1 MIIRIIRA
9 DIHWLIFYFFVFV
22 SWVFVLFASQSDAEI
37 ESFRSIY
44 GAEFWKDLCGQVN
57 GFEDL
62 GPLFLMWII
71 MSGAMMMPTLIPT
84 LRTYQD
90 LIQGGAGTSV
100 GFLLMSLGFFMI
112 WFGYSSVV
120 ALLQAFLSEQ
130 NFVNSEGQF
139 TYPPLTILLLV
150 STGLYQFS
158 KFKDSCASECRA
170 PLAFFMEFWGPG
182 SMTSLKM
189 GLRLGLTCLGCCWM
203 LMLLAFVGGTM
214 SLAFMGLATV
224 IMTLEKLPDLGH
236 YISKPLGYVLI
247 MSAGLNLL
255 I

>member
-9 DIHWLIFYFFVFV
+9 DIHWLIFYFFIFL
-22 SWVFVLFASQSDAEI
+22 SWVFVLFASQSDADI
-37 ESFRSIY
+37 ESFQSIY
-44 GAEFWKDLCGQVN
+44 GAEFWKDLCGPVN
-57 GFEDL
+57 GFEDF

-90 LIQGGAGTSV
+90 LIHGGTGTSV
-100 GFLLMSLGFFMI
+100 GFLLISFGFFMI
-112 WFGYSSVV
+112 WFGYSIVI
-120 ALLQAFLSEQ
+120 ALLQALFSEQ
-130 NFVNSEGQF
+130 NFVNSDGQF
-139 TYPPLTILLLV
+139 INPSLTILVLV
-150 STGLYQFS
+150 SAGLYQFS
-158 KFKDSCASECRA
+158 KFKDACASKCRA
-170 PLAFFMEFWGPG
+170 PLTFFMEFWGPG
-182 SMTSLKM
+182 SMKSFKM
-189 GLRLGLTCLGCCWM
+189 GLRLGLSCLGCCWM

-247 MSAGLNLL
+247 MSAGLILV